1 MVEIYLYAALFN
13 YELHYEIFH
22 TVCIPTSSAYQKC
35 SSHLRSGLIVKW
47 NWKVDFES
55 AINSI
60 CKKTHSI
67 NIITD
72 NQTSTKATIKYLEML
87 VHYNCTINKQHTIFH
102 LDYVGGLNINME
114 LS

>member
-1 MVEIYLYAALFN
+1 MQHCLIMN
-13 YELHYEIFH
+13 YTMKYFIQFA
-22 TVCIPTSSAYQKC
+22 SQQGSAYQKC

-72 NQTSTKATIKYLEML
+72 NQTSGTKATIKYLEML
-87 VHYNCTINKQHTIFH
+87 VHY
-102 LDYVGGLNINME
+102 M
-114 LS
+114 